1 MGNHVLELEIRY
13 GKSGRIVVEE
23 FSFSNK
29 ADPPISTDYTDCEL
43 DRHVEKFSP
52 NHCRG
57 ILIAQLNRLIRNL
70 CNLWKSVDLLYTCL
84 RQVLRMK
91 SEKISELTT
100 SRLSVYLRC
109 LNALDAAGI
118 KTISSQALAEQF
130 NLNSAQIRKDL
141 GYFGEF
147 GVRGV
152 GYYVKDLRDHITKI
166 LGLDKPHRV
175 GIVGAGRL
183 GTALA
188 NYNGLER
195 SNFAVAALFDNDK
208 QKIGQRVGE
217 ARILIHDVE
226 KLASVIREDSIDVIV
241 IAVPAKAA
249 QKVLNR
255 IMSAGIKA
263 VLNFAPASLTPRLG
277 VKVKT
282 VDLNTSLESL
292 SYFLARPTSTQL
304 AARTRTKVLRSQKQ
318 SERGLRQ

>member
-1 MGNHVLELEIRY
+1 
-13 GKSGRIVVEE
+13 
-23 FSFSNK
+23 
-29 ADPPISTDYTDCEL
+29 
-43 DRHVEKFSP
+43 
-52 NHCRG
+52 
-57 ILIAQLNRLIRNL
+57 
-70 CNLWKSVDLLYTCL
+70 
-84 RQVLRMK
+84 MK

-147 GVRGV
+147 GIRGV
-152 GYYVKDLRDHITKI
+152 GYYVSDLRDYITKI

-188 NYNGLER
+188 NYNGFGR
-195 SNFAVAALFDNDK
+195 SNFAVVALFDNDSE
-208 QKIGQRVGE
+208 KIGRRVGDGK
-217 ARILIHDVE
+217 ILIHDVE
-226 KLASVIREDSIDVIV
+226 KLATVIREESIDVMV
-241 IAVPAKAA
+241 IAVPAKVA

-255 IMSAGIKA
+255 IMSAKINA

-282 VDLNTSLESL
+282 VDLTTSLESL
-292 SYFLARPTSTQL
+292 SYFLAQPGEIGV
-304 AARTRTKVLRSQKQ
+304 ATRSRSKVIEAKDQAEQ
-318 SERGLRQ
+318 GLGR